1 MIDAQTARTL
11 TTTAKENQRKKE
23 ERERRSWICKAV
35 AWADDCVS
43 QMLESRIEEVA
54 REGYSGFCVYCNGQ
68 GWGFG
73 TEHSVKIPYMFVPNQ
88 NDVRDMFFAMVGAEM
103 EEMGFKVRVYCKNT
117 MDVSW

>member
-43 QMLESRIEEVA
+43 KMLESKIEEVA

-68 GWGFG
+68 GWGFD
-73 TEHSVKIPYMFVPNQ
+73 TEHSVK
-88 NDVRDMFFAMVGAEM
+88 NDVRDTFFAMVGAEM
-103 EEMGFKVRVYCKNT
+103 EEMGFKVRVYCNNT